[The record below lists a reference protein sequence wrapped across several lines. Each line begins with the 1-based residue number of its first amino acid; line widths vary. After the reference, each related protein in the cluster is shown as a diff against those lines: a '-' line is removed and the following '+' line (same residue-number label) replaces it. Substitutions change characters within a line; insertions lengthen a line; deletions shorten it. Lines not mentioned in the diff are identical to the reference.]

1 MSRNIFVDGVIL
13 LPNQSTKNYV
23 GGEPKQF
30 FLVLIQLLPQ
40 IPYEGKAFDFAWHD
54 YISFFKILP

>member
-1 MSRNIFVDGVIL
+1 MGRNIFVDGVIL

-40 IPYEGKAFDFAWHD
+40 IPYEGKAFDFA
-54 YISFFKILP
+54 